1 MCGISGVI
9 GLQGLSTDPR
19 ALQRM
24 NNAIRHR
31 GPDGDGFLFFREGR
45 FNTAYGDDTPDPIKQ
60 STTPFAPAAHVQSLQ
75 GLFSFGFAHRRLAII
90 DLGEN
95 GHQPLCNA
103 DKNVWITYNGEIY
116 NYIELKS
123 ELQSKGHK
131 FLTRTDSEVI
141 LAAYKEWGSDCVT
154 RFNGMW
160 AFVLFD
166 TEKNLFFGSR
176 DRFGVKPFYYYH
188 DSEHFIFA
196 SEQKAL
202 LKHPAVKSGVN
213 AQALADYFVAGE
225 IEYQEQGLFQNILEL
240 FPATSFTLE
249 LNTGTF
255 KKWKYYSL
263 ETTSRFERF
272 DQEQFAI
279 HRDRC
284 EALVRDAVR
293 LRLRSDVPVG
303 SCLSGGIDSSAIVGL
318 IKSLSTEGGQP
329 GTTLNTFTASFPE
342 KEFDESK
349 WALLA
354 AEQAG
359 AKSHLSIPTRVELM
373 QDMESLIYSQDAPI
387 WSTSTYAQF
396 RVMRLAKQTG
406 IKVILDGQGGDELF
420 AGYPPH
426 YTWYLGDLVRSL
438 SFGNALKAV
447 KAQSSFPGNIMSL
460 TKDYLKLKAIH
471 KLPAGLQMQIG
482 SGYFRDLGYLD
493 EGLVGQYHSN
503 LNEKKEQRPRSLNDI
518 LLKEFV
524 NTRLK
529 GYLKCEDRSSMWN
542 SVESRTPFAD
552 DHPLIEYVFSIPG
565 NYKIHQGTHKYL
577 MRQALQKY
585 IPEPILQRKDKMGY
599 ASPNNKWVTEMR
611 EEMRPYF
618 TDALRPY
625 FKMGKLM
632 KDYDSFFDIDGKPEN
647 GRVFKFMVF
656 AVWMKVFDMK

>member
-9 GLQGLSTDPR
+9 SLQGLRVNPQ
-19 ALQRM
+19 ALKRM
-24 NNAIRHR
+24 NDAIRHR
-31 GPDGDGFLFFREGR
+31 GPDGDGFLFFRDEV
-45 FNTAYGDDTPDPIKQ
+45 FSTAYGDDTPEHVRH
-60 STTPFAPAAHVQSLQ
+60 SSAAFAPVTHIQSLQ
-75 GLFSFGFAHRRLAII
+75 GVFRFGFAHRRLAII

-103 DKNVWITYNGEIY
+103 EKNTWITYNGEIY
-116 NYIELKS
+116 NYIELKT

-131 FLTRTDSEVI
+131 FLTRTDTEVI
-141 LAAYKEWGSDCVT
+141 LAAYKEWGSDCVL

-166 TEKNLFFGSR
+166 AEKNIFFGSR
-176 DRFGVKPFYYYH
+176 DRFGVKPFYYYTNP
-188 DSEHFIFA
+188 EYFIFA

-202 LKHPAVKSGVN
+202 LKHPSVKSGIN
-213 AQALADYFVAGE
+213 AKALADYFVAGE
-225 IEYQEQGLFQNILEL
+225 IEYQQQGLFENILEL

-249 LNTGTF
+249 LNGGAF
-255 KKWKYYSL
+255 KKWTYYSL
-263 ETTSRFERF
+263 KTTSRFERF
-272 DQEQFAI
+272 DRERFNEY
-279 HRDRC
+279 RDRC
-284 EALVRDAVR
+284 ETLVKDAVR

-318 IKSLSTEGGQP
+318 IKALSSEGDHP
-329 GTTLNTFTASFPE
+329 GTQLETFTASFPE
-342 KEFDESK
+342 KEFDESH
-349 WALLA
+349 WAILA
-354 AEQAG
+354 ARQAG
-359 AKSHLSIPTRVELM
+359 ANSHLSVPSRGELM
-373 QDMESLIYSQDAPI
+373 QDIESLIYSQDAPI

-396 RVMRLAKQTG
+396 RVMRLAKETG

-426 YTWYLGDLVRSL
+426 YTWYLGDLVRSF
-438 SFGNALKAV
+438 SFGKALNAV
-447 KAQSSFPGNIMSL
+447 REQGRFPGNMMGL

-471 KLPAGLQMQIG
+471 KLPVGLQMRIG
-482 SGYFRDLGYLD
+482 SGYFRDLEYLD
-493 EGLVGQYHSN
+493 EGLLDQYKHTLS
-503 LNEKKEQRPRSLNDI
+503 EKKDTAPRSLNDI

-585 IPEPILQRKDKMGY
+585 IPPPILQRKDKMGY
-599 ASPNNKWVTEMR
+599 ASPNNKWVSDMR

-618 TDALRPY
+618 TDVLRPY
-625 FKMGKLM
+625 FRMDKLM
-632 KDYDSFFDIDGKPEN
+632 KDYDSFFDIGGKPEN

-656 AVWMKVFDMK
+656 AVWMKVFELK